1 MDMGIIGPVLV
12 IAIVGAVYYYFNKV
26 DSDKADKD
34 ADVHV
39 KRVNA
44 DVQMEQL
51 KIQQKE
57 LELKR
62 EYFEFEREKL
72 KPRLTGSGVE
82 VDYKVLED
90 KTVDGDTEEANDAI

>member
-1 MDMGIIGPVLV
+1 MDMGIIGPVIV

-26 DSDKADKD
+26 DADKADKD
-34 ADVHV
+34 ANVHV

-57 LELKR
+57 LDLKR

-72 KPRLTGSGVE
+72 KPRITGGTEVE
-82 VDYKVLED
+82 YKILED
-90 KTVDGDTEEANDAI
+90 KTVDGDIEETDETI